1 MVIVLIYCLQ
11 IQTVQSRQFSLVY
24 EDFYENKNLFY
35 FSDYSD
41 KLFDPADKKVIGKMK
56 NEIKEKII
64 NEFVGL
70 ISKMYF
76 LVIVNNK
83 EINKAKDKNIVKKTK
98 HKKYV
103 DVLFN
108 KILVWH
114 KIKRS
119 QTKLNDKKYIL
130 DDGMSRLVYFHN
142 DLRSH

>member
-1 MVIVLIYCLQ
+1 M
-11 IQTVQSRQFSLVY
+11 
-24 EDFYENKNLFY
+24 FY

-41 KLFDPADKKVIGKMK
+41 NSKLFDPADKKVIGKMK

-130 DDGMSRLVYFHN
+130 DDGMSKLVYFHK